1 MYSDIKAKKK
11 RWSLPQRSA
20 ACAVVQHMKAEAGFV
35 LSRPQAK
42 MRPPAAL
49 LPPAISGP
57 GCKVQAGAALP
68 WPLPIPLPG
77 RKVLVLS
84 FLLFNCTCTYV
95 YFPIKGIVV
104 YVKHHSWLKKCPLPT
119 FLSEVLPFFFS
130 SKLML
135 VFTLLVVVTQPDHFM
150 MVPRKHFGRKSQAAS
165 KPVAGA
171 QSSHCTEAMAST
183 SRCVLED
190 ECIEPQE
197 M

>member
-119 FLSEVLPFFFS
+119 FLSEVLPFFFFQQADAGFYS
-130 SKLML
+130 SSCCYTARPLHDGTTQALWKEESSCIKACCWSTK
-135 VFTLLVVVTQPDHFM
+135 FTLHRSNGINF
-150 MVPRKHFGRKSQAAS
+150 
-165 KPVAGA
+165 
-171 QSSHCTEAMAST
+171 
-183 SRCVLED
+183 
-190 ECIEPQE
+190 
-197 M
+197 

>member
-1 MYSDIKAKKK
+1 
-11 RWSLPQRSA
+11 
-20 ACAVVQHMKAEAGFV
+20 MKAEAGFV
-35 LSRPQAK
+35 LSRPEAK
-42 MRPPAAL
+42 MRPPAAV

-57 GCKVQAGAALP
+57 GYEVQAGAALP
-68 WPLPIPLPG
+68 WPLPIPSPG
-77 RKVLVLS
+77 KKVLVLS
-84 FLLFNCTCTYV
+84 SLLFDCTCSYI
-95 YFPIKGIVV
+95 YFPIKGIMV
-104 YVKHHSWLKKCPLPT
+104 YVKHHSWLNKLPPPYLPLRSP
-119 FLSEVLPFFFS
+119 SFFS

-190 ECIEPQE
+190 ECLEPQE

>member
-1 MYSDIKAKKK
+1 
-11 RWSLPQRSA
+11 
-20 ACAVVQHMKAEAGFV
+20 MKAEAGFV

-49 LPPAISGP
+49 LPAASSGP
-57 GCKVQAGAALP
+57 GCEVQAGAALP
-68 WPLPIPLPG
+68 WPLPIPSPG
-77 RKVLVLS
+77 KKVLVLS
-84 FLLFNCTCTYV
+84 SLLFNCTCSYV
-95 YFPIKGIVV
+95 YFPIKGVVV
-104 YVKHHSWLKKCPLPT
+104 YVKHHSWLNKLPPPYLPLRSPA
-119 FLSEVLPFFFS
+119 FFFFQQADAG
-130 SKLML
+130 
-135 VFTLLVVVTQPDHFM
+135 FTLLVVVTQPDYFM

-171 QSSHCTEAMAST
+171 QSSHCAEAKAST